1 MNGFDPNIPNVMRSS
16 FEVKTSS
23 LGKNV
28 GRGLYTKVN
37 IQEGS
42 YLMQEVTVHQL
53 KFSVQSY
60 SIIKSTENLI
70 NEAFDSREA
79 GEVNIGYRQQEIESL
94 ILYMDGE

>member
-1 MNGFDPNIPNVMRSS
+1 
-16 FEVKTSS
+16 
-23 LGKNV
+23 
-28 GRGLYTKVN
+28 
-37 IQEGS
+37 
-42 YLMQEVTVHQL
+42 L